1 MFANFTKFISDLKL
15 DCKAGYKAVVFG
27 YDTATSATDE
37 QLPKVARLL
46 DLPLTAVKVGRT
58 AALVIHSKY
67 FKAVALTLTYLLTAV
82 TTLFVASVCVSIWA
96 DIALILLACVP
107 VYYAY
112 QAWTGRSMLADLKTL
127 F

>member
-37 QLPKVARLL
+37 QIPQVARLL

-58 AALVIHSKY
+58 AALVSPICIKLVFDRTHSS
-67 FKAVALTLTYLLTAV
+67 A
-82 TTLFVASVCVSIWA
+82 
-96 DIALILLACVP
+96 
-107 VYYAY
+107 
-112 QAWTGRSMLADLKTL
+112 
-127 F
+127 

>member
-1 MFANFTKFISDLKL
+1 MFANFTKFISDLKS

-58 AALVIHSKY
+58 AALVIIHGPCS
-67 FKAVALTLTYLLTAV
+67 AVH
-82 TTLFVASVCVSIWA
+82 
-96 DIALILLACVP
+96 
-107 VYYAY
+107 
-112 QAWTGRSMLADLKTL
+112 KTL
-127 F
+127 CDFAYCKVEVH

>member
-37 QLPKVARLL
+37 QIPQVARLL
-46 DLPLTAVKVGRT
+46 DLPFTAVKVGRT

-67 FKAVALTLTYLLTAV
+67 FEVGACALTAVALF
-82 TTLFVASVCVSIWA
+82 FVSSAYVSIWA

-107 VYYAY
+107 AVYAY
-112 QAWTGRSMLADLKTL
+112 QAWTGSTHVATIRNM

>member
-58 AALVIHSKY
+58 AALVIHSMY
-67 FKAVALTLTYLLTAV
+67 FKAVAFLLP
-82 TTLFVASVCVSIWA
+82 LLPCL
-96 DIALILLACVP
+96 LILH
-107 VYYAY
+107 VY
-112 QAWTGRSMLADLKTL
+112 QSGLILP
-127 F
+127 

>member
-1 MFANFTKFISDLKL
+1 MFANFTKFISDLKS

-37 QLPKVARLL
+37 QIPQVARLL

-67 FKAVALTLTYLLTAV
+67 FKAVALTLTYLLPLLPCMLLLYV
-82 TTLFVASVCVSIWA
+82 YQSG
-96 DIALILLACVP
+96 LILP
-107 VYYAY
+107 
-112 QAWTGRSMLADLKTL
+112 
-127 F
+127 

>member
-67 FKAVALTLTYLLTAV
+67 FKAVALTLTAV
-82 TTLFVASVCVSIWA
+82 TTLFVASACASIWA
-96 DIALILLACVP
+96 DIALSLFAIVP
-107 VYYAY
+107 AVYAY
-112 QAWTGRSMLADLKTL
+112 DAWTGSTQVATIRNM

>member
-1 MFANFTKFISDLKL
+1 MFANFTKFCSAIKNGIEF
-15 DCKAGYKAVVFG
+15 GYKS
-27 YDTATSATDE
+27 ATSATDE

-67 FKAVALTLTYLLTAV
+67 FQVGSCALTSVALC
-82 TTLFVASVCVSIWA
+82 FVLSACVSIWA
-96 DIALILLACVP
+96 DIALSLFAIVP
-107 VYYAY
+107 AVYAY
-112 QAWTGRSMLADLKTL
+112 DALTGSTHVATIRNM

>member
-67 FKAVALTLTYLLTAV
+67 FKVGACALTSVALC
-82 TTLFVASVCVSIWA
+82 FVSSACVSIWA
-96 DIALILLACVP
+96 DIALILLAFVP
-107 VYYAY
+107 AVYAY
-112 QAWTGRSMLADLKTL
+112 DAWTGSTHVATIRNM

>member
-37 QLPKVARLL
+37 QIPPVARLL

-67 FKAVALTLTYLLTAV
+67 FKAVALTLTYLLP
-82 TTLFVASVCVSIWA
+82 LLPCLLLLCVYQSG
-96 DIALILLACVP
+96 LILP
-107 VYYAY
+107 
-112 QAWTGRSMLADLKTL
+112 
-127 F
+127 

>member
-1 MFANFTKFISDLKL
+1 MFANFTKLISDLKL

-67 FKAVALTLTYLLTAV
+67 FKAVALTLTYLLPLLPCLLLLHV
-82 TTLFVASVCVSIWA
+82 YQSG
-96 DIALILLACVP
+96 LILP
-107 VYYAY
+107 
-112 QAWTGRSMLADLKTL
+112 
-127 F
+127 